1 MMKKLEEWNGL
12 CPKCGGKAECEGS
25 LDEGGEI
32 WSCAGCGASIE
43 VEVEVRRRVGGYSF
57 S

>member
-12 CPKCGGKAECEGS
+12 CPKCGGKAECDGT